1 MQYRNKNPVAQG
13 RRGKTVRF
21 LRSLLVIGL
30 DEFLCV
36 SPPFA
41 MLSILDT
48 RSHVRFDAHACTH
61 NSRCVTLNPS
71 SSRSMRTRGKTNA
84 FCRPRIS
91 IRAFARVYII
101 SWRNYCTLRVDIDVK
116 IFDNQFLFRYKL
128 E

>member
-1 MQYRNKNPVAQG
+1 MQYRNKNPVAKGGEG
-13 RRGKTVRF
+13 RTVRF
-21 LRSLLVIGL
+21 LLVIGL

-84 FCRPRIS
+84 FCRARIS

-101 SWRNYCTLRVDIDVK
+101 SSMNYCILR
-116 IFDNQFLFRYKL
+116 FR
-128 E
+128 